1 MNDIVRR
8 RWVLVSLGLILVVA
22 ATMRVWGLAFG
33 LPHTQ
38 ARPDETH
45 IIEAART
52 MLSGRLPHF
61 YDYPWLY
68 ISALSVLYLGYY
80 VWGAAAG
87 TFHSLADMVASWP
100 NYWAPFFLLSR
111 VMAAAFG
118 TATVLVVFR
127 IGRRLWGD
135 TAALLAALFM
145 ALAFIHARDSH
156 FGTTDTA
163 LTFFIVLSVGL
174 LIDAHRTGRQR
185 QFVVAG
191 IVGGLGAATKY
202 NAVLLLAPIVASYV
216 LHVAFSAD
224 RARAAR
230 DPRLFTYGV
239 PYLLAFGVG
248 IPFVVLDFRNFV
260 LAMRE
265 LQSSMTVGDPRLNLE
280 NGWVHH
286 LASSMRYGLG
296 LPLLV
301 AGLAGAG
308 LLAVRTPGL
317 AVLLL
322 AFPVA
327 YYSVAGGLRNL
338 FFRYTIPI
346 VPFLCLTAAYLVW
359 QAGAWVASWSGGT
372 RMRAAVSA
380 TATAVLAVLVIGPSA
395 LSVWRFDRIVS
406 RTDSRVVVSDWFERY
421 VPPGSSVLQS
431 GSRYGLAQFHRRL
444 GYKEWIW
451 DGGSGIFRVGGR
463 PAEGEPDWIVL
474 QDSPLPSGTQDLV
487 TRLLATKDYVLVTVF
502 KAVSLRADLVYDRQD
517 MFYVPF
523 SGLEYVTRPG
533 PNFTIYARRDATFNA
548 NRPANDR

>member
-1 MNDIVRR
+1 MNDRVRHR
-8 RWVLVSLGLILVVA
+8 GVLLALGAIVLVA
-22 ATMRVWGLAFG
+22 AVLRFWGLGFG

-52 MLSGRLPHF
+52 MLSGKMPRF

-68 ISALSVLYLGYY
+68 ISTLSVLYLGYF
-80 VWGAAAG
+80 VWGAATG
-87 TFHSLADMVASWP
+87 VFHSLADMVASWP
-100 NYWAPFFLLSR
+100 TDWAPFFLISR
-111 VMAAAFG
+111 ALAATFG

-163 LTFFIVLSVGL
+163 LTFFIVASVGV
-174 LIDAHRTGRQR
+174 LIDAHRNGRQA

-191 IVGGLGAATKY
+191 LLGGLGAATKY
-202 NAVLLLAPIVASYV
+202 NAVLLLAPIVGSYG
-216 LHVAFSAD
+216 LHVMLAD
-224 RARAAR
+224 ERLKAAR
-230 DPRLFTYGV
+230 DPRLFTYGI

-248 IPFVVLDFRNFV
+248 IPFVVLDYQNFAI
-260 LAMRE
+260 AMNE
-265 LQSSMTVGDPRLNLE
+265 LQSSMTGGDPRLNLD
-280 NGWVHH
+280 NGWIHH
-286 LASSMRYGLG
+286 LVNSMRYGLG

-301 AGLAGAG
+301 AGLGG
-308 LLAVRTPGL
+308 GLLLAVRTPGA

-346 VPFLCLTAAYLVW
+346 TPFLCLTAAYAVW
-359 QAGAWVASWSGGT
+359 QAALWLGARASVARRQRLVTASALAILGT
-372 RMRAAVSA
+372 I
-380 TATAVLAVLVIGPSA
+380 VIAPSA
-395 LSVWRFDRIVS
+395 LNLWRFDRIIS
-406 RTDSRVVVSDWFERY
+406 RTDNRVVVAEWFEQH
-421 VPPGSSVLQS
+421 VPAGSSVLQS

-444 GYKEWIW
+444 GYVEWVW
-451 DGGSGIFRVGGR
+451 DGGRNRFNVNGR
-463 PAEGEPDWIVL
+463 PAEGQPDWIVL
-474 QDSPLPSGTQDLV
+474 QDSPLPSATQDQV
-487 TRLLATKDYVLVTVF
+487 TQLLTGDYVLVSTF
-502 KAVSLRADLVYDRQD
+502 KALSLAAPLIYDRQD

-523 SGLEYVTRPG
+523 SGLQYVTRPG
-533 PNFTIYARRDATFNA
+533 PNFTLYARRDVAVHAQLPTST
-548 NRPANDR
+548 P